1 MERDEE
7 RLVVP
12 MRQVEEPDPFPI
24 WMWVAAVGAIL
35 LAAGGVV
42 ILMRMGVHH

>member
-1 MERDEE
+1 MEQDEE

-12 MRQVEEPDPFPI
+12 KRRVEEPESFPM
-24 WMWVAAVGAIL
+24 WMWVAAVGAML
-35 LAAGGVV
+35 LAAGGAV